1 MPKNV
6 AIILAGGRGTRFE
19 SRIPK
24 QFQKLFNNRI
34 IDYSIKTFLNNDSI
48 NDVVIVNYGNF
59 FCVVI
64 VSS

>member
-34 IDYSIKTFLNNDSI
+34 IDYLIKKI
-48 NDVVIVNYGNF
+48 M
-59 FCVVI
+59 
-64 VSS
+64 